1 MAEPHMPVADEG
13 TLERQ
18 PARAKL
24 PLRVDARRQYAVADF
39 PGCRPV
45 RIPRD
50 EIDSWEGRFEFWDA
64 RTEVAMVAEPVTTYH
79 EYPSQRLAQLTAII
93 AQGRGS
99 PIDVLGTAALLL
111 RTDTG
116 AKAQIMQADQTVYL
130 HPNRDRPRGAAME
143 VGQKLPDVVLEVDHT
158 TDVYRRKFDL
168 YEEWGFPELW
178 VEVPNAVSPSRPK
191 RKVPGLRIHVL
202 GASGRFEE
210 RDASAAFAGW
220 TAPEIRRA
228 LNEETPSAET
238 TATLRRVGRALGERE
253 GTGPDDSLFLKAER
267 DEVRQVGLQEG
278 RQAGLQEGRQA
289 GLQEGRQAGLQEGR
303 QEGHLAGQRE
313 LLRAQAAMRLGATSA
328 QTLAPLLAQV
338 GPEQLARFSAGLLQG
353 ATEEEL
359 AATLAGP

>member
-1 MAEPHMPVADEG
+1 MAEPHMPAEPVTDEG

-18 PARAKL
+18 PARPKL

-79 EYPSQRLAQLTAII
+79 EYPSQRLTRLTEII
-93 AQGRGS
+93 AHSRGS
-99 PIDVLGTAALLL
+99 SIITVGTADLLL

-130 HPNRDRPRGAAME
+130 HPDRDRPQGAAME
-143 VGQKLPDVVLEVDHT
+143 VGEKLPDVVLEVDHT

-178 VEVPNAVSPSRPK
+178 VEVPDAESPSRPK

-210 RDASAAFAGW
+210 RAASAAFAGW
-220 TAPEIRRA
+220 TATDIHRA

-238 TATLRRVGRALGERE
+238 TATLRRIGRALGVRE

-267 DEVRQVGLQEG
+267 DEG
-278 RQAGLQEGRQA
+278 RQAGLQEGRQEGLHEGRQE
-289 GLQEGRQAGLQEGR
+289 GLQEGRQEGW

-313 LLRAQAAMRLGATSA
+313 LLRALAAMRFGATSA

-338 GPEQLARFSAGLLQG
+338 GPEQLARFGAGLLQG

-359 AATLAGP
+359 AAMLAGP